1 MAFWNRK
8 NDTTGVPQEV
18 QEYYQTAKRERAGVA
33 WLLAIATLIVTVLL
47 ALAIFFAGRWLWRTV
62 TNNDDKS
69 ATQTTQTEQRE
80 DDKSSA
86 DDRNNTGSA
95 RPEQPSNDQDRTS
108 QNDGS
113 ETPRSES
120 DEPTVLPSDQSD
132 PAEGSDNQATTVPR
146 TGDAIPETGPGNTVA
161 IFVVVTVL
169 GYLAHRKYLLVRK

>member
-108 QNDGS
+108 QNNDS
-113 ETPRSES
+113 EAPRSEG
-120 DEPTVLPSDQSD
+120 DEPAVLPGDR
-132 PAEGSDNQATTVPR
+132 AEPTDESNDLVATTPR
-146 TGDAIPETGPGNTVA
+146 TGDAIPETGPGNTLAVFIA
-161 IFVVVTVL
+161 VTVL
-169 GYLAHRKYLLVRK
+169 GYLAHRKYLLGRK